1 MVGLP
6 GDTVVHAF
14 LYSGG
19 VMYDLG
25 APAGSSSYAYAIN
38 SSGAVVG
45 YMTPPLGFGNLEAF
59 LSVAG

>member
-1 MVGLP
+1 
-6 GDTVVHAF
+6 
-14 LYSGG
+14 
-19 VMYDLG
+19 MYDLG

-59 LSVAG
+59 LYSGG